1 MKISVVI
8 PTYNRSDLLKRTL
21 ASLKN
26 QSLNKDD
33 YEVIVVDD
41 GGKDDTESVCNQFL
55 DEMNIRYLWQ
65 KDLGFRAGK
74 ARNLG
79 ITYAEGKYIVLIDS
93 GIIMSSHSL
102 TNHLIKHES
111 DTCPKVLIGYVY
123 GFGAAGNDAEL
134 LKSSICANDV
144 DVAIELAK
152 TKGLID
158 IRQSQYDDLGDNI
171 SLWPAPFDIFWTA
184 HVSAERQALISCGLF
199 DERFNSWGGEDVEL
213 GIRLFKN
220 NNKFEVDKNI
230 CSIHWPHQSDDSEL
244 EDKVEQAG
252 VARLKIK
259 EMHKLWQTS
268 FYDQEIGDA
277 IYSLN
282 RVISQLG

>member
-1 MKISVVI
+1 MKISVVL
-8 PTYNRSDLLKRTL
+8 PTYNRSDLLTKTL
-21 ASLKN
+21 RSLKN
-26 QSLNKDD
+26 QTLAKED

-41 GGKDDTESVCNQFL
+41 GGKDDSEAVCAQFQ
-55 DEMNIRYLWQ
+55 DEMNVRYLWQ
-65 KDLGFRAGK
+65 QDLGFRAGK

-93 GIIMSSHSL
+93 GIILSSHTL
-102 TNHLIKHES
+102 NNHLRKHQS
-111 DTCPKVLIGYVY
+111 DSCPKVIIGYVY
-123 GFGAAGNDAEL
+123 GFGAAGEDAER
-134 LKSSICANDV
+134 LKSSIGSNDV
-144 DVAIELAK
+144 DIAIELAK
-152 TKGLID
+152 KKNLID

-184 HVSAERQALISCGLF
+184 HVSAERAELIRCGLF

-213 GIRLFKN
+213 GIRLFN
-220 NNKFEVDKNI
+220 SNNKFEMDKEI
-230 CSIHWPHQSDDSEL
+230 CSIHWPHQIDDAEL
-244 EDKVEQAG
+244 EDKVKQAG

-259 EMHKLWQTS
+259 AMHSLWQTS

-282 RVISQLG
+282 RVIKQLG